1 MCPCGHKHKFMIPLA
16 QNTPPNS
23 EPWFAVRV
31 RSHGETLAD
40 AGLRAKNFETFLPTY
55 RECRCYS
62 DRIKKIDAPLFAG
75 YVFCRLDPD
84 APLPVL
90 TTQGVSYIVSAGRK
104 PCPIEESEIE
114 ALQRAAS
121 SGCATKPWAYLRE
134 GQRVRVQRG
143 AMSGVEGILL
153 REKGADVLVL
163 SIHLLQRSVSI
174 EIDRS
179 WVRPV

>member
-1 MCPCGHKHKFMIPLA
+1 MIPFEKTNLTLPKDLA
-16 QNTPPNS
+16 AAAPAAA
-23 EPWFAVRV
+23 PWFAVRV
-31 RSHGETLAD
+31 RAHAETIAD
-40 AGLRAKNFETFLPTY
+40 AGLRAKHFETFLPTY
-55 RECRCYS
+55 KECRFYS

-75 YVFCRLDPD
+75 YVFCRLDPEV
-84 APLPVL
+84 PLPVL

-104 PCPIEESEIE
+104 PCPIENSEIA

-121 SGCATKPWAYLRE
+121 SGCTAKPWPYLHE

-143 AMSGVEGILL
+143 AMTGVEGILL
-153 REKGADVLVL
+153 REKGAEVLIL
-163 SIHLLQRSVSI
+163 SVNLLQRSVSI